1 MQKRN
6 KVLAGVLTGALVL
19 SAGPMALAATANYND
34 SSVTGSSAAWQDWVK
49 EWETVA
55 ADYTK
60 VSLTPGADE
69 TQLNFAWY
77 SKTESGKAAT
87 PVVHFGTDKDHLTAF
102 TGKAAQVDDSLT
114 DGVAYDY
121 NHVTVTG
128 LEANTTY
135 YYTVEKNGVQSEVQE
150 YKTGSFDSVKMLYVG
165 DPQIGASKGQP
176 QNGEALT
183 AGSGAANTAA
193 RNDAFAWNRTLEI
206 ATAQNPGVNFIISA
220 GDQVNKTGQAKE
232 EEYAGY
238 LSPAVLAGLP
248 VATTIG
254 NHDSLNPD
262 YTYHFNN
269 PNATENGKTLTAF
282 TGKAAQV
289 DDSLTDGVAYDYNHV
304 TVTGLEANTTYY
316 YTVEKNGVQSEVQEY
331 KTGSFDSVKMLYVG
345 DPQIGASKGQP
356 QNGEALTA
364 GSGAANTAARNDAF
378 AWNRTLEI
386 ATAQNPGVNFI
397 ISAGDQV
404 NKTGQAKEEEYAGYL
419 SPAVLAGLPVA
430 TTIGNHDSLNPDYT
444 YHFNNPNAT
453 ENGKTQAGG
462 DYYYSYGAGLFI
474 VLNTNN
480 YNVAEHEKTIQE
492 AIASAPDAAW
502 RVVTIHQDIYGTG
515 LDHSDTDGMILRT
528 QLTPIF
534 DKYDIDVVLQGHDHT
549 YSRSKLL
556 YGDGQTHGTYEFRLN
571 ADGSDYDWDNAFNT
585 QTDEKIPL
593 YPEEGDTAG
602 TALHNAFQADNG
614 CYTIEDTT
622 GNTVV
627 NPKGTLYM
635 TANSASGSKFYELI
649 PTQQDYIAERS
660 QNWLP
665 SYSVIDMDS
674 DSFSITTYQ
683 ITAEGKVEA
692 IDDTFTI
699 EKTAA
704 PSSINTLE
712 AGGVTY
718 YRLRDVAAAV
728 SGQDNQFNVSWDN
741 GVVITTGAAYADAV
755 PAGAPASGSAVTLT
769 LTVDGKS
776 VTTPAVLANGN
787 YYLPASF
794 YGTLG
799 VTPAA

>member
-1 MQKRN
+1 MEMKKR
-6 KVLAGVLTGALVL
+6 VLTGALCGALLV
-19 SAGPMALAATANYND
+19 GTVVPALAATEHYNNGA
-34 SSVTGSSAAWQDWVK
+34 SVGGSAEWTAWTQDW
-49 EWETVA
+49 ESVA
-55 ADYTK
+55 TDYTK

-69 TQLNFAWY
+69 TELNFAWY
-77 SKTESGKAAT
+77 SKDDGKAAT
-87 PVVHFGTDKDHLTAF
+87 PVVHFGTDRNNLKTF
-102 TGKAAQVDDSLT
+102 TGKAADVDASLT

-128 LEANTTY
+128 LKENTTY
-135 YYTVEKNGVQSEVQE
+135 YYTVEKNGVQSDVETYQ
-150 YKTGSFDSVKMLYVG
+150 TRSFSTVKMLYVG

-176 QNGEALT
+176 QGGETLA
-183 AGSGAANTAA
+183 ADSGAANTAA
-193 RNDAFAWNRTLEI
+193 RNDAFGWNRTLE
-206 ATAQNPGVNFIISA
+206 AALAQDPDVSFIISA
-220 GDQVNKTGQAKE
+220 GDQVNKTGKPKE

-238 LSPAVLAGLP
+238 LSPEALTSLP

-254 NHDSLNPD
+254 NHDSLNAD
-262 YTYHFNN
+262 YSYHFNN
-269 PNATENGKTLTAF
+269 PNAT
-282 TGKAAQV
+282 
-289 DDSLTDGVAYDYNHV
+289 DYG
-304 TVTGLEANTTYY
+304 T
-316 YTVEKNGVQSEVQEY
+316 
-331 KTGSFDSVKMLYVG
+331 
-345 DPQIGASKGQP
+345 
-356 QNGEALTA
+356 
-364 GSGAANTAARNDAF
+364 
-378 AWNRTLEI
+378 
-386 ATAQNPGVNFI
+386 
-397 ISAGDQV
+397 
-404 NKTGQAKEEEYAGYL
+404 
-419 SPAVLAGLPVA
+419 
-430 TTIGNHDSLNPDYT
+430 
-444 YHFNNPNAT
+444 
-453 ENGKTQAGG
+453 TQAGG
-462 DYYYSYGAGLFI
+462 DYYYSYGDGLFI

-480 YNVAEHEKTIQE
+480 YNVAEHKQAIAE
-492 AIASAPDAAW
+492 AIASDPDAAW
-502 RVVTIHQDIYGTG
+502 RIVTIHQDIYGSG

-593 YPEEGDTAG
+593 YPEEGDTAS
-602 TALHNAFQADNG
+602 TALHDAFQADNG

-699 EKTAA
+699 QKTDGAA
-704 PSSINTLE
+704 TLTE
-712 AGGVTY
+712 GGETY

-755 PAGAPASGSAVTLT
+755 PAGTPASGSAVTLT

-776 VTTPAVLANGN
+776 VTTPAVLANGS